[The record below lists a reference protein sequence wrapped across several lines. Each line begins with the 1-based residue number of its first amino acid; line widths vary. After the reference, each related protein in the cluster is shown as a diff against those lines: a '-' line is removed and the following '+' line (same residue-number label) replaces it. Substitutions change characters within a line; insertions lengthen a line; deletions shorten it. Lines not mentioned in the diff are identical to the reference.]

1 MFIIIF
7 FVCIQLG
14 NHDQKRLVSRLGEAR
29 VDLYNILLKT
39 LPGISITYQGEEI
52 GMTDLI
58 ISWQETVDPQAC
70 NTDPTRYHS
79 FSRDPA
85 RTPFQWYDQI
95 YSYMQNA

>member
-1 MFIIIF
+1 M
-7 FVCIQLG
+7 G

-58 ISWQETVDPQAC
+58 ISWKETVDPQAC

-85 RTPFQWYDQI
+85 RTPFQWYD
-95 YSYMQNA
+95 